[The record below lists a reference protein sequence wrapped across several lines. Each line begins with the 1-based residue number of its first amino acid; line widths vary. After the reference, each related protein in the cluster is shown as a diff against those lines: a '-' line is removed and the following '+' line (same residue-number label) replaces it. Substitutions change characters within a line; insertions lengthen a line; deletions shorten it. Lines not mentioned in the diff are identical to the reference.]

1 MRDIAT
7 QSETERRKLSR
18 HTFQAAAVVTEAG
31 SSRIV
36 VAPTSELGRFG
47 CFVQAASTFPQGTRI
62 HIVMTNEGATVEA
75 TGTVSHVTE
84 EGMGIVFI
92 TVEAAD
98 QEVLGKWLADER
110 SKPIIPLQRL

>member
-1 MRDIAT
+1 VRDIAT
-7 QSETERRKLSR
+7 QSETERRKVSR

-31 SSRIV
+31 SSRII

-62 HIVMTNEGATVEA
+62 HIVMTNEGATFEA
-75 TGTVSHVTE
+75 TATVSHVTE

-98 QEVLGKWLADER
+98 QEILEKWLADER
-110 SKPIIPLQRL
+110 RKPIIPLQRF